1 MSRIPEADPD
11 DSTGMNLLKRAT
23 LVTLVAGSG
32 LIFATAGASAAT
44 TAITPDAVTDM
55 NGQSGF
61 QGEEQVGQSGDQ
73 GAKQNEQTGDQGAKA
88 NDQSGDQGTSGDGR
102 NEQSGDQGQSGHNGV

>member
-1 MSRIPEADPD
+1 
-11 DSTGMNLLKRAT
+11 MNLLKRAT
-23 LVTLVAGSG
+23 LVTFVAGSG
-32 LIFATAGASAAT
+32 LIFATAGAAAAT

-73 GAKQNEQTGDQGAKA
+73 G
-88 NDQSGDQGTSGDGR
+88 TSGDGR
-102 NEQSGDQGQSGHNGV
+102 NDQSGDQGQSGQNGN

>member
-1 MSRIPEADPD
+1 
-11 DSTGMNLLKRAT
+11 MNLLKRAT
-23 LVTLVAGSG
+23 LVTFVAGSG
-32 LIFATAGASAAT
+32 LIFATAGAAAAT

-73 GAKQNEQTGDQGAKA
+73 GAKENEQTGDQGTKQ
-88 NDQSGDQGTSGDGR
+88 NDQSGDQGAKQNDQT
-102 NEQSGDQGQSGHNGV
+102 GDQGQSGDQGRSGE

>member
-1 MSRIPEADPD
+1 
-11 DSTGMNLLKRAT
+11 MNLLKRAT

-32 LIFATAGASAAT
+32 LVFATTGAVAAT
-44 TAITPDAVTDM
+44 TVITPDAVTDM

-73 GAKQNEQTGDQGAKA
+73 GAKENEQTGDQGAKQ
-88 NDQSGDQGTSGDGR
+88 NDQSGDQGTAGDGR
-102 NEQSGDQGQSGHNGV
+102 NEQGGDQGQSGQNGN